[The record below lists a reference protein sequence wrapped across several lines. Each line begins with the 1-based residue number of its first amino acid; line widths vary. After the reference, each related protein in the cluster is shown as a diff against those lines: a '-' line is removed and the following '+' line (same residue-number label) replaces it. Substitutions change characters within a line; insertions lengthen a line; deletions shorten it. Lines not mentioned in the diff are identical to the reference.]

1 MGYYLLDVD
10 YDYDEQRKIDAWY
23 DSLPK
28 MLEFDETE
36 KVICNRFKDVDFQFN
51 CDKTA
56 EIIFSADFLNNP
68 DGNKKTTLHWYWVG
82 EVLKE
87 KYKYVAMERL
97 DKNYNPIEAK
107 IQKEGYS
114 ALIDWTIPTFEK
126 MKKIDVSH
134 FKFIIWK
141 SVFDYYKEYDRN
153 LRQYFDF

>member
-10 YDYDEQRKIDAWY
+10 YDELRKINAWY

-36 KVICNRFKDVDFQFN
+36 KVICNRFKDVDFQFKR
-51 CDKTA
+51 DKIA
-56 EIIFSADFLNNP
+56 EIIFSTDFLNNP
-68 DGNKKTTLHWYWVG
+68 DGNKKTTLHWYWIG

-97 DKNYNPIEAK
+97 DKNYNSIEAK

-126 MKKIDVSH
+126 MKEIDVSH

-141 SVFDYYKEYDRN
+141 SVFDYHKEYDRK